1 MKGRTCVLVAHRL
14 STIRCVDSIAV
25 VQDGRVVEQG
35 SHGDL
40 VSRPDGPYSRL
51 LQLQLHHG

>member
-1 MKGRTCVLVAHRL
+1 VLVAHRL
-14 STIRCVDSIAV
+14 STIRGVDSIAV

-40 VSRPDGPYSRL
+40 VSRPDGAYSRL